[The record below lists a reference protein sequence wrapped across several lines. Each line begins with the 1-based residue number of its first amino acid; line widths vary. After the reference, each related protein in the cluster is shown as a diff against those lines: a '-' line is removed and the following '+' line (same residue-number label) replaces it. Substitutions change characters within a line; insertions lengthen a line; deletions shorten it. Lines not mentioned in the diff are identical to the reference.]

1 VYSPGHFRPE
11 SLPAKIKQQLGQ
23 QHDSDAISQWLAH
36 SPSDD
41 QLFAKF
47 QVEIAKQDHMKN
59 ISMQDYLPELAELLK
74 W

>member
-1 VYSPGHFRPE
+1 
-11 SLPAKIKQQLGQ
+11 
-23 QHDSDAISQWLAH
+23 LAH

-47 QVEIAKQDHMKN
+47 QIEIAKQDGMKN
-59 ISMQDYLPELAELLK
+59 ISMRDYLPELAELLK